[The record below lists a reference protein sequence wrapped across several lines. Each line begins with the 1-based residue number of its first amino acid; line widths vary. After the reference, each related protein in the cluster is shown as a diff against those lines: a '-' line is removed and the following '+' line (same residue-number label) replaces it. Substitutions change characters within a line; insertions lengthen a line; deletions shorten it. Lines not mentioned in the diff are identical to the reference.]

1 MKKKLFFLL
10 LPLIAAAWLLALPGC
25 RKPDTST
32 TLRGKVVEYGT
43 GTGVAG
49 AKIYL
54 LCQSGP
60 VFGGGT
66 SNILDTFYTEADG
79 SFYRYY
85 EYDELCGGSYLFVYK
100 DGYNK
105 VDALAFHTGDN
116 DLTITLDPWAWV
128 ALRTI
133 PDQGMKWISVVGD
146 WDSPYKL
153 INPNEGDTIRYYK
166 CLGNRE
172 IGIRWRNE
180 SVTGSPVMGDQKIYC
195 PGHDTTDFTIN
206 Y

>member
-1 MKKKLFFLL
+1 MKKKLLFLL
-10 LPLIAAAWLLALPGC
+10 LPFVAAAWLAGLPGC
-25 RKPDTST
+25 RERDTST

-43 GTGVAG
+43 GTGVAD

-79 SFYRYY
+79 SFYRHY
-85 EYDELCGGSYLFVYK
+85 EYEELCGGSYLFVYK

-116 DLTITLDPWAWV
+116 DLSITLDPWAWMK
-128 ALRTI
+128 LRTI
-133 PDQGMKWISVVGD
+133 PSSTLSSTWIDGD
-146 WDSPYKL
+146 FYGTS
-153 INPNEGDTIRYYK
+153 INCYGFEGDTTRLLRL
-166 CLGNRE
+166 LGNRE
-172 IGIRWRNE
+172 YIIRWGHNWQNFNE
-180 SVTGSPVMGDQKIYC
+180 YEHQKIVC
-195 PGHDTTDFTIN
+195 PGHDTTSFTIH